1 MATFPPAPPPL
12 PPRLR
17 PAHLTQHLTT
27 TSSHIRPVRTLLLL
41 RRTSD
46 ATTMNIKRH
55 LRAIILCS
63 NTLTCCA
70 FHGTPRS
77 CVIYP
82 IGRRHQGSSSIY
94 FFSDSKQSTPD
105 DIITDE
111 ATGTSQDV
119 SNPIKSFMA
128 NFMLQNEKES
138 DEKIETEEEKL
149 RRQKLERLAEIEA
162 GEVRR
167 QQRVSED
174 KLGYLF
180 LFLLQF
186 LPLIGSDRVL
196 SIA

>member
-1 MATFPPAPPPL
+1 
-12 PPRLR
+12 
-17 PAHLTQHLTT
+17 
-27 TSSHIRPVRTLLLL
+27 
-41 RRTSD
+41 
-46 ATTMNIKRH
+46 MNIKRH

-63 NTLTCCA
+63 NTLTCCS

-82 IGRRHQGSSSIY
+82 ISRRHQGSSSIY

-105 DIITDE
+105 EIITDE

-119 SNPIKSFMA
+119 SNPIKPFMA

-149 RRQKLERLAEIEA
+149 RRLKLERLAEIEA